1 MGNVGGNRNFG
12 FGKQMAWAGAQALGD
27 RYGDGH
33 YATVAAHTERWGQFA
48 DWAKA
53 TQGVRDARNVSVET
67 VIAYGEILAE
77 QVRQETMSVAYAQN
91 LLSSVNVVLEALRG
105 DRTIRISPAGLVGE
119 RSHVRDTPP
128 SGLDRT
134 HVQQLAQSLCAAGH
148 ARVAAVV
155 ELARDLGLRER
166 EASMLDARAALREAT
181 SGGRV
186 NITAGTKGGRG
197 HHVDRWVPV
206 SERATDSL
214 RRAADAQAASRN
226 LIQEDKTWR
235 QWNDHVHHVWAA
247 TRARQGLEKLHDLRA
262 ACACERYLALTGQL
276 TPGTRYRYWLTV
288 RALVLILGHEADWL
302 GRLDGPW
309 VRPTAVRG
317 ALKPGRPT
325 ARLA

>member
-12 FGKQMAWAGAQALGD
+12 FGKQMAWAGAQALRD

-33 YATVAAHTERWGQFA
+33 YATVAAHSERWGQFA

-134 HVQQLAQSLCAAGH
+134 AVQQRCAIAACRGPRACRCGRGTRPRPRAARARGIDARCAGRPARSDVMWTRQHHGRDQGWARPSRRPLGAGVRTGDGQSAPRGRCPRHQPKPHSG
-148 ARVAAVV
+148 RDD
-155 ELARDLGLRER
+155 LARSGTTTFI
-166 EASMLDARAALREAT
+166 T
-181 SGGRV
+181 SGRR
-186 NITAGTKGGRG
+186 RG
-197 HHVDRWVPV
+197 
-206 SERATDSL
+206 RATG
-214 RRAADAQAASRN
+214 
-226 LIQEDKTWR
+226 WR
-235 QWNDHVHHVWAA
+235 SCTICAPP
-247 TRARQGLEKLHDLRA
+247 TRASA
-262 ACACERYLALTGQL
+262 IS
-276 TPGTRYRYWLTV
+276 P
-288 RALVLILGHEADWL
+288 
-302 GRLDGPW
+302 
-309 VRPTAVRG
+309 
-317 ALKPGRPT
+317 
-325 ARLA
+325 

>member
-91 LLSSVNVVLEALRG
+91 LLSTVNVVLEALRG

-119 RSHVRDTPP
+119 RRHVRDSPP
-128 SGLDRT
+128 SGIERT
-134 HVQQLAQSLCAAGH
+134 TVQQLAQSLRAAGH
-148 ARVAAVV
+148 ERVAAVV

-166 EASMLDARAALREAT
+166 EASMLDARAALRAAT
-181 SGGRV
+181 SCGRV
-186 NITAGTKGGRG
+186 NITAGTKAGRG

-206 SERATDSL
+206 PERAMDSL
-214 RRAADAQAASRN
+214 RRAASAQGTGRN
-226 LIQEDKTWR
+226 LIPDDKTWR

-247 TRARQGLEKLHDLRA
+247 ARARQGLEKLHDLRA
-262 ACACERYLALTGQL
+262 AYACERYLALTGQAAPVVAGRRL
-276 TPGTRYRYWLTV
+276 ADANADRHARITI
-288 RALVLILGHEADWL
+288 AHELGHARIDVISAYL
-302 GRLDGPW
+302 GGSR
-309 VRPTAVRG
+309 
-317 ALKPGRPT
+317 
-325 ARLA
+325 